1 MGGEDF
7 GEYGRTPDKIP
18 ICIFWLGAVEPER
31 MTESARSG
39 RALPPLHSSLFR
51 PAPEPTLKTGVT
63 AMTARG
69 AWPGGSPGGAGD
81 WHEAGRDVAL
91 VGRCRPLRGRHG
103 HWVRPIFVRLSETGP
118 TATAFYRLLFA
129 LPCLWLWMGIEQARH
144 PALVRPSNGADFA
157 WLGAAGLLFTADL
170 SIWHWSLQFTSV
182 TDSTLITNIAPLFVT
197 LGAWLFLGERITARF
212 LIGMGVAIAGGILL
226 AGASYSVSSRHLLG
240 DGLSLLAALFYAG
253 YLLLLKRLRRS
264 FSTPVIMAWAGLAS
278 GVGFGVVAWLSGD
291 RMHADTAQGWWVL
304 VGLALVS
311 HVGGQTLIAF
321 GFGHLPASFSSV
333 SLLWQ
338 PVVAAV
344 AAWLVLGEPVRWVQ
358 AIGAVVEL
366 LGIGWAG
373 TPPAQPAPSP
383 ATEP

>member
-1 MGGEDF
+1 M
-7 GEYGRTPDKIP
+7 
-18 ICIFWLGAVEPER
+18 
-31 MTESARSG
+31 
-39 RALPPLHSSLFR
+39 R
-51 PAPEPTLKTGVT
+51 PAGTLRRLGL
-63 AMTARG
+63 AALF
-69 AWPGGSPGGAGD
+69 GGATGIGF
-81 WHEAGRDVAL
+81 A
-91 VGRCRPLRGRHG
+91 
-103 HWVRPIFVRLSETGP
+103 PIFVKLSETGP

-129 LPCLWLWMGIEQARH
+129 LPWLWLWMGIEQARR
-144 PALVRPSNGADFA
+144 PGWVRPSTGADFA
-157 WLGAAGLLFTADL
+157 WLGAAGLLFTVDL

-182 TDSTLITNIAPLFVT
+182 ADSTLITNIAPLFVT

-212 LIGMGVAIAGGILL
+212 LIGMGVAIAGGVLL

-240 DGLSLLAALFYAG
+240 DGLSLLAAVFYAG

-264 FSTPVIMAWAGLAS
+264 FTTPVIMAWAGLAS

-291 RMHADTAQGWWVL
+291 QMHADTARGWWVL

-344 AAWLVLGEPVRWVQ
+344 AAWLVLGERVRMVQ
-358 AIGAVVEL
+358 AIGALVVL
-366 LGIGWAG
+366 MGIGWAG
-373 TPPAQPAPSP
+373 TLPARPAPSP